1 MCLTPKHLS
10 EMVKMVSG
18 RTAGQWLT
26 TMVMIETKT
35 LLQDTQYSIKEIA
48 QMMNFQNQSFLGKY
62 FKNIEGISPSDFRK
76 LHGID

>member
-1 MCLTPKHLS
+1 
-10 EMVKMVSG
+10 MVKMVSG